1 MSGDAKS
8 IGEELVASVRQLA
21 RDVSSLAE
29 EARLAREGDSRQA
42 EQIARA
48 RRASA
53 DENGDLM
60 EAIDDVPG
68 KILRAVRAG
77 ALASLQ
83 MPSPTEPVEAPPRT
97 ESTGDVEIEVDGKR
111 FLFLSGTVARKVAWW
126 VNRLL
131 PWLIGLGGG
140 GYGLH
145 RHLAKEAPSME
156 RRLGPRI
163 EVPAL
168 EKPQP

>member
-77 ALASLQ
+77 ALAGLQ
-83 MPSPTEPVEAPPRT
+83 MPSPTEPGEAPPRT
-97 ESTGDVEIEVDGKR
+97 ESGRSPPRMRCGPTQDRNAVTAARGDA
-111 FLFLSGTVARKVAWW
+111 SPAT
-126 VNRLL
+126 NRL
-131 PWLIGLGGG
+131 
-140 GYGLH
+140 
-145 RHLAKEAPSME
+145 
-156 RRLGPRI
+156 
-163 EVPAL
+163 
-168 EKPQP
+168 